1 MRKRSRA
8 LWNDFFISL
17 LMGSVGGGLVHWY
30 AGMWELTVSVGILLF
45 ASGMWDFIA
54 TFFYRRFDDEGPSPE
69 DRDKK

>member
-1 MRKRSRA
+1 MGKRSRA

-54 TFFYRRFDDEGPSPE
+54 TLFYRRFDDEGQSS
-69 DRDKK
+69 DQDKK